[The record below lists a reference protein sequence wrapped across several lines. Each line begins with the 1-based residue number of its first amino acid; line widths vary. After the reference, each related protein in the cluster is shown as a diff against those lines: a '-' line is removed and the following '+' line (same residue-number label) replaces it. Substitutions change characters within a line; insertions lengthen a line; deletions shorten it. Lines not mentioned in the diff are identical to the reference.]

1 MYTDAQMLDL
11 DILQLLELD
20 IYYTLCSTI
29 LRDNQRR
36 CDDIKLEKKFGTHS
50 WDWCVYMI
58 IFFVSVVDT
67 YNVDTQSL
75 VCEDTYHVFF
85 CDLDE

>member
-1 MYTDAQMLDL
+1 MENL
-11 DILQLLELD
+11 DIPKPEEVD
-20 IYYTLCSTI
+20 IYYAKFSPI
-29 LRDNQRR
+29 YRNNQRR
-36 CDDIKLEKKFGTHS
+36 CDSIKLEKKFGTHS